1 MISTGFPLHS
11 GNKTELIDLENSIVK
26 CKDLEDFP
34 IENSQVVYANL
45 ASMPIICGGWF
56 WINAA
61 LQYPVRYAQL
71 LWQVWSRYRQRFFDQ
86 VGHETIFASSGNKH
100 FSLSNVTIWHIK
112 NYKQPHLN
120 IYEKYWT
127 RRPTFIKIFFYFF
140 YFKVL

>member
-1 MISTGFPLHS
+1 MISTGFPLNS

-34 IENSQVVYANL
+34 IENSQAVYANL

-71 LWQVWSRYRQRFFDQ
+71 LKTDSPKRWVTRNHFTTISGHFLANPFNIFHTTEALLIQNDQ
-86 VGHETIFASSGNKH
+86 
-100 FSLSNVTIWHIK
+100 
-112 NYKQPHLN
+112 
-120 IYEKYWT
+120 
-127 RRPTFIKIFFYFF
+127 
-140 YFKVL
+140 